1 MSNLADVIEKIQ
13 KLLRVASSSD
23 KAGEVAAAQLLAQQL
38 ITKYQIEEAQLHG
51 SSVNGDIISINV
63 PVPSPYANDKATL
76 LNSIALPNFCKVLQ
90 GDGFCLIF
98 GYASDVNLCIA
109 LYELLVVHMVSEMS
123 IKLKA
128 EKASHSGKFPT
139 REWIKSFFGG
149 YAINIGLR
157 IKQAKKD
164 IIDGIDNQGK
174 SLALV
179 LRDKEHAIEDY
190 WQNLVRGGG
199 SKRKLGSLSGY
210 NAGKKSAANAD
221 LKQSKLK

>member
-23 KAGEVAAAQLLAQQL
+23 KAGEIAAAQLLAQKL
-38 ITKYQIEEAQLHG
+38 ITKYQIEEAQLNG
-51 SSVNGDIISINV
+51 SSVNGDIVSVSV
-63 PVPSPYANDKATL
+63 PAPAPYANDKAIL
-76 LNSIALPNFCKVLQ
+76 LNSIAIPNFCKVLR
-90 GDGFCLIF
+90 GDDFCLII
-98 GYASDVNLCIA
+98 GYASDIDLCVA
-109 LYELLVVHMVSEMS
+109 LYELLVVHMVSKMS
-123 IKLKA
+123 VELKA

-149 YAINIGLR
+149 YAIGIGLR

-164 IIDGIDNQGK
+164 IIDELDDQSN

-190 WQNLVRGGG
+190 WQKLARNGK

-210 NAGKKSAANAD
+210 NAGKKSAASAD